1 MLILSIISLSVC
13 AAIILGGVFAMKLR
27 DKLHLVLGF
36 SAGSVIAVSFFD
48 LIPESIELGLGFYEP
63 LIILS
68 LTAVGFLVYL
78 VLDRVIF
85 LYSRRHDDHRVDGG
99 DNDNTR
105 ISDAG
110 HTHGRGDLGAASLAL
125 HTFLDGISVGLA
137 FQASPA
143 IGIVVAAAVLA
154 HGFSDGINVVNLI
167 LKDGG
172 GVKKAFKW
180 VIADAVAPLVGVIA
194 TMFFT
199 VPDNVLCLILAF
211 FAGSFL
217 YIGASEL
224 IPESHHAHPKLL
236 TTVMTIVGAGIMYAV
251 IRLAGL

>member
-1 MLILSIISLSVC
+1 MLILTIISLSVC
-13 AAIILGGVFAMKLR
+13 AAILLGGLFAIKLK

-36 SAGSVIAVSFFD
+36 SAGSVIAVTFFD
-48 LIPESIELGLGFYEP
+48 LIPESIDLGFGTYEP
-63 LIILS
+63 LTILTF
-68 LTAVGFLVYL
+68 TAIGFLVYL

-85 LYSRRHDDHRVDGG
+85 LYSRHEEVSDGVGDRHEAAEHSHDH
-99 DNDNTR
+99 
-105 ISDAG
+105 G
-110 HTHGRGDLGAASLAL
+110 HGVLGAASLSL
-125 HTFLDGISVGLA
+125 HTFLDGMAVGLA
-137 FQASPA
+137 FQVSPA
-143 IGIVVAAAVLA
+143 IGAVVAAAVLA

-172 GVKKAFKW
+172 TVKKAFKW
-180 VIADAVAPLVGVIA
+180 LVTDAIAPLIGIIV

-199 VPDNVLCLILAF
+199 VPDNILALILAF

-224 IPESHHAHPKLL
+224 IPESQHAHPKFL
-236 TTVMTIVGAGIMYAV
+236 TTVMTLVGAGVLYVV